1 MKKDAADFKGI
12 ARNALQG
19 KWPTA
24 ILAGYVASL
33 LGAATASSDVSFYR
47 SNDST
52 KALFQEMQTP
62 EVWAQIRTFVIIAL
76 AILVVSMLI
85 SLIIGGAVKLGYAVF
100 NLKLVDRKK
109 VSLSD
114 LFSQFHRF
122 GAGFCMN
129 FLTQLYTFLWSL
141 LFVIPGIVKSLSY
154 AMAPY
159 ILAEHPEMTAG
170 GAIKE
175 SQRMM
180 NGNKLRLVG
189 LNLSFCGWVLLYV
202 APLLVGMWIMT
213 WSVIQSGNWR
223 IFLWLI
229 PCVLLVRIG
238 SVFLAPYRETALAA
252 FYREVFGTETDL

>member
-114 LFSQFHRF
+114 LFSQFHR
-122 GAGFCMN
+122 
-129 FLTQLYTFLWSL
+129 
-141 LFVIPGIVKSLSY
+141 
-154 AMAPY
+154 
-159 ILAEHPEMTAG
+159 
-170 GAIKE
+170 
-175 SQRMM
+175 
-180 NGNKLRLVG
+180 
-189 LNLSFCGWVLLYV
+189 
-202 APLLVGMWIMT
+202 
-213 WSVIQSGNWR
+213 
-223 IFLWLI
+223 
-229 PCVLLVRIG
+229 
-238 SVFLAPYRETALAA
+238 LAPAS
-252 FYREVFGTETDL
+252 V